1 MLSWIFSIDQSFAGC
16 DDGVSVYYYNGIPGC
31 GCFYHCE
38 CFSHYISDKIGG
50 GFPND
55 TTWHPKYPEDRV
67 WHEFMKKFLSAKKA
81 GPYFPADSCDIRH
94 MVQASNACGYLCLL
108 SEYLNAANWLG
119 RKIEFTRVDSIEWYK
134 KLYKNPKDHE
144 KLISN
149 IDRINNQANNA
160 FQILSTIPGTIIPI
174 YKELIESCYHHE
186 SYNMV
191 PMYNRGLIAL
201 MEGNIDGSLSDI
213 ISFIELAKKN
223 GKENLLTSE
232 VFQKQGEAFLEVG
245 LYHKAIESLNTAIA
259 KDPKNLEAYF
269 QRASAYFEVG
279 NFEKSLDDYLNSKKS
294 EHFVPYNL
302 APNEFVN
309 AFSEA
314 AFNGACDAACDF
326 VPSLC
331 NTVYGLGEC
340 LWAFGEHPIDSVNNL
355 ASAGYEMAE
364 HVVDYLKTVDRDKL
378 HEYAD
383 ELVRLYENF
392 NHLTDHEKGELVG
405 YAVGKYG
412 VDIFAGSA
420 AIKGVSAYK
429 KLKEANRICNLESM
443 TISVS
448 SKEAVISKGLQ
459 QYSERSKFFAN
470 SEVHWGRQN
479 KHIPGTNNYEVSK
492 HRSIMEHNNPTSLL
506 KKHAGSGI
514 PERGTPGMPGYKET
528 IDFREHIGIWKTQD
542 GSLQLPTTR
551 GTIHYSKDG
560 AHIVPARPNVI
571 KD

>member
-1 MLSWIFSIDQSFAGC
+1 MLSWIFSIGQSFAGC
-16 DDGVSVYYYNGIPGC
+16 GDGVSVYYYDGIPGC
-31 GCFYHCE
+31 RCFYHCQ
-38 CFSHYISDKIGG
+38 CFSHYLEDVFGG
-50 GFPND
+50 GFPKD
-55 TTWHPKYPEDRV
+55 TTSHPIYPEDRV
-67 WHEFMKKFLSAKKA
+67 WHEFMKKFLSAKRE
-81 GPYFPADSCDIRH
+81 GPSLPGGRSYIRL
-94 MVQASNACGYLCLL
+94 MVQATNECMYLCLM
-108 SEYLNAANWLG
+108 SEYLNAANRLG
-119 RKIEFTRVDSIEWYK
+119 KEIESARVDLIEWYK

-149 IDRINNQANNA
+149 INRINNQAKNA
-160 FQILSTIPGTIIPI
+160 FQILSTIPETIIPI
-174 YKELIESCYHHE
+174 YKELIESCCHHQ

-245 LYHKAIESLNTAIA
+245 LYHEAIESLNTAIA
-259 KDPKNLEAYF
+259 NDPKNLEAYF

-279 NFEKSLDDYLNSKKS
+279 DFEKSLDDYIFSKKPDY
-294 EHFVPYNL
+294 FVPNNI
-302 APNEFVN
+302 APNEFMD
-309 AFSEA
+309 AFSRA

-331 NTVYGLGEC
+331 NTFYGMGEC

-355 ASAGYEMAE
+355 ASAGYEIAE
-364 HVVDYLKTVDRDKL
+364 HIVDYLKTVDRDKL

-383 ELVRLYENF
+383 ELVGLYENF
-392 NHLTDHEKGELVG
+392 NQLTDHEKGELVG
-405 YAVGKYG
+405 YTVGKYG

-420 AIKGVSAYK
+420 AIKGISAFK

-470 SEVHWGRQN
+470 SEIHWGRQN

-492 HRSIMEHNNPTSLL
+492 HRSILEHNNPTTLL

-528 IDFREHIGIWKTQD
+528 IDFREHIGIWKSPD